1 MSPESTDGSVEPAA
15 PEQWREQILHGTLV
29 ATAFLAG
36 VAYVPGV
43 LAAAG
48 VGLWSVVVV
57 DTLAWALV
65 IIMAV
70 FRSRIPYQIRAGF
83 FISAWYLL
91 AVFLLFQVG
100 PVGGG
105 AVWLASFPVL
115 TSIFFGLRGTVGAL
129 ALTLAAVL
137 GVGITIYTAPP
148 SPILGLGVMDYDLAS
163 WIATAGGILFMGALL
178 SLGIAYLVR
187 GLEEALERTSQARLE
202 LSLANRRLEGEI
214 EERRRLE
221 SRLVQAGKMEAL
233 GTLAGG
239 IAHDFNNLLVPILM
253 STREMWDRAPAGSA
267 QREELGR
274 IVQSARRARELVR
287 RILAFSRGE
296 EVERSLC
303 RVEPIIREVGLL
315 LRSSLPPHVDL
326 EYELEA
332 PLAEVRANPSELHQ
346 VLMNLATN
354 AYLAMEGKGGTLTLA
369 TRWESD
375 RPEASPSG
383 TLPSDP
389 RTEGEGRTHLLIT
402 VQDTGT
408 GMDPEVMERAL
419 DPFFTTRVPGE
430 GTGLGLATAHGV
442 VQSLGGEILL
452 TSEPGEGTEVTLKLP
467 ATMAEEETSPQGI
480 GGPKGAEFPAT
491 GADILLVDDEEM
503 VRRTTRLIL
512 ERMGYR
518 VVEAGS
524 PLRALEVIEEGRPL
538 DLVVTDYAMPG
549 MNGTELA
556 ERILQSRPDLPI
568 VLSSGYLD
576 QNALDKAEG
585 LGVAGVLQ
593 KPYERETLRAVV
605 EEALASAGSGS

>member
-1 MSPESTDGSVEPAA
+1 
-15 PEQWREQILHGTLV
+15 V
-29 ATAFLAG
+29 ATALLAG

-48 VGLWSVVVV
+48 ADLWSVVVV
-57 DTLAWALV
+57 DTVAWALV
-65 IIMAV
+65 IVMAV
-70 FRSRIPYQIRAGF
+70 FRTRIPYGVRAGF

-91 AVFLLFQVG
+91 AVFLLLQVG

-115 TSIFFGLRGTVGAL
+115 TSIFFRLRGTLGAL

-137 GVGITIYTAPP
+137 GVGITIFTAPP
-148 SPILGLGVMDYDLAS
+148 GPILGLGVMDYDLAS
-163 WIATAGGILFMGALL
+163 WIATAGGILFIGALL

-202 LSLANRRLEGEI
+202 LALANGRLEGEI

-253 STREMWDRAPAGSA
+253 GTREMQDRAPAGSA

-296 EVERSLC
+296 EVERTLC

-326 EYELEA
+326 RYQLEA

-369 TRWESD
+369 SRWASEREGKS
-375 RPEASPSG
+375 RP
-383 TLPSDP
+383 
-389 RTEGEGRTHLLIT
+389 HLLIT
-402 VQDTGT
+402 VQDTGA

-419 DPFFTTRVPGE
+419 DPFFTTRAPGE
-430 GTGLGLATAHGV
+430 GTGLGLATAHGI

-452 TSEPGEGTEVTLKLP
+452 DSQPGKGTQVTLRLP
-467 ATMAEEETSPQGI
+467 ATAAEQETTSSSP
-480 GGPKGAEFPAT
+480 GGSEKAESPPSGAY
-491 GADILLVDDEEM
+491 ILLVDDEEM

-512 ERMGYR
+512 ERLGYR
-518 VVEAGS
+518 VVEVES
-524 PLRALEVIEEGRPL
+524 PVRALEVIEEGRPL
-538 DLVVTDYAMPG
+538 DLVVTDFAMPG

-556 ERILQSRPDLPI
+556 ERILRSRPDLPI

-576 QNALDKAEG
+576 QRTLDKARSLG
-585 LGVAGVLQ
+585 LAGVLQ
-593 KPYERETLRAVV
+593 KPYERERLSSVV

>member
-1 MSPESTDGSVEPAA
+1 M
-15 PEQWREQILHGTLV
+15 
-29 ATAFLAG
+29 ATALLAG

-48 VGLWSVVVV
+48 ADLWAVVVV

-65 IIMAV
+65 IALAV
-70 FRSRIPYQIRAGF
+70 LRKRIPYAVRAAV
-83 FISAWYLL
+83 FISSWYLL

-100 PVGGG
+100 AVGGG

-129 ALTLAAVL
+129 ALTVAAVL
-137 GVGITIYTAPP
+137 GVGLTISTA
-148 SPILGLGVMDYDLAS
+148 SPDPLLAREALGYDLAS

-187 GLEEALERTSQARLE
+187 GLEDALERTSQARIE
-202 LSLANRRLEGEI
+202 LSLANRRLEDEM

-221 SRLVQAGKMEAL
+221 SRLVQARKMEAL

-239 IAHDFNNLLVPILM
+239 IAHDFNNLLVPILLG
-253 STREMWDRAPAGSA
+253 TRELWDRAPPESV

-274 IVQSARRARELVR
+274 VVQSARRARELVR
-287 RILAFSRGE
+287 RILTFSRGE
-296 EVERSLC
+296 DVERSLC

-315 LRSSLPPHVDL
+315 LRSSLPPQVEL
-326 EYELEA
+326 RYELAA
-332 PLAEVRANPSELHQ
+332 PLAEVRANPGELHQ

-354 AYLAMEGKGGTLTLA
+354 AYLAMEGKKGTLTLA
-369 TRWESD
+369 TRWASD
-375 RPEASPSG
+375 RPKATAPDAR
-383 TLPSDP
+383 PDDP
-389 RTEGEGRTHLLIT
+389 AKVGERRDHLLIK
-402 VQDTGT
+402 VHDTGM

-419 DPFFTTRVPGE
+419 DPFFTTRAPGE
-430 GTGLGLATAHGV
+430 GTGLGLATAHGI

-452 TSEPGEGTEVTLKLP
+452 ASEPGQGTEVTLRLP
-467 ATMAEEETSPQGI
+467 ATKAERGTNSEGAAEAPEADSPA
-480 GGPKGAEFPAT
+480 PGAS
-491 GADILLVDDEEM
+491 ILLVDDEEM

-518 VVEAGS
+518 VTEVES
-524 PLRALEVIEEGRPL
+524 PVRALEVVEEGGPL
-538 DLVVTDYAMPG
+538 DLMLTDYAMPG

-556 ERILQSRPDLPI
+556 ERILRLRPQLPI

-576 QNALDKAEG
+576 QVTLEKAER
-585 LGVAGVLQ
+585 LGIAGVLQ
-593 KPYERETLRAVV
+593 KPYERERLRSVV
-605 EEALASAGSGS
+605 EEALASTRSGS